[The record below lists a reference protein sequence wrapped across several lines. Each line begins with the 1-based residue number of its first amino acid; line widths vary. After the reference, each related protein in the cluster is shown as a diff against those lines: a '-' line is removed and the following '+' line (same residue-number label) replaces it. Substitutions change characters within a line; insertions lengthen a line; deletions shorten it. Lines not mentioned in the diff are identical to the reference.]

1 LVNSQY
7 KDHRIKLDDA
17 CAHCSERIHL
27 EADHGEVTSISPN
40 DAVVHRGGT
49 SGQNNL
55 FRSEEHLREWSGSE
69 PLDPGTWIL
78 ASENVQ
84 AIRGRDS

>member
-49 SGQNNL
+49 
-55 FRSEEHLREWSGSE
+55 
-69 PLDPGTWIL
+69 
-78 ASENVQ
+78 
-84 AIRGRDS
+84 